1 MPVDDVVASIAEHPG
16 RRHELGYRLLQA
28 PLPLAAEGVLRYVW
42 ESKFGPML
50 IEVVGGAIFVNGKAV
65 EPAPR

>member
-16 RRHELGYRLLQA
+16 RRHELGCRLLQA
-28 PLPLAAEGVLRYVW
+28 LLPLATEGVLRYVW

-50 IEVVGGAIFVNGKAV
+50 IEVVGGAIFVNGMAV